1 MTGPVFLLAMP
12 AGVLGRFPSA
22 GLLAGEVYRVIL
34 GKFHGVQLILGCAM
48 ALFAGGFA
56 FQTLSF
62 SMPGLVR
69 DWNLP
74 EGLIGPLLSA
84 AIFGLLLGY
93 LFMAPLADRLGPRA
107 VVCPAMLGLAASAG
121 ICLLAPNVEV
131 LILGR
136 VLIGIAIGAAFP
148 CAVSAA
154 SQHGMQRWR
163 GAKVVGIYVAYSFGF
178 LAAGLA
184 SGWLVPLHGWRAAW
198 GLTLPAALIAAGL
211 LWDALPARLP
221 HAPQSRPLASL
232 FTSDLRQGTLL
243 FWLMCSIGLGLFY
256 AVQGWLPLLSA
267 REGMNYA
274 NAVTAANLFT
284 VGNAVGAVPMIWWA
298 DRMGPFRALV
308 CVSAIGL
315 AGIVL
320 LGLSTG
326 EGGRLFL
333 LAAVLAGIGIGGGQ
347 KGMIAAASQFYPP
360 RLRSTGIGWAL
371 GLGRFGALCG
381 PLLIGFVTM
390 HDVAGG
396 TALLS
401 LAFPVPVIMLAA
413 FWLDR
418 TYGRIDRATDNQS
431 PRHAMPNDQV
441 RR

>member
-1 MTGPVFLLAMP
+1 VIGPVFLLAMP
-12 AGVLGRFPSA
+12 AGVLGRLPSA
-22 GLLAGEVYRVIL
+22 GLPAGEVYGVIL
-34 GKFHGVQLILGCAM
+34 SKFRGVQLILGCAM
-48 ALFAGGFA
+48 ALFAGGIA

-62 SMPGLVR
+62 SMPGLVH
-69 DWNLP
+69 DWNLA
-74 EGLIGPLLSA
+74 ESLIGPLLSA

-93 LFMAPLADRLGPRA
+93 LFIAPLADRLGPRA
-107 VVCPAMLGLAASAG
+107 VVCPAMLGLAASMG
-121 ICLLAPNVEV
+121 ICLVAPNVEI

-136 VLIGIAIGAAFP
+136 VLVGIAIGAAFP

-154 SQHGMQRWR
+154 SQHGPQRWR
-163 GAKVVGIYVAYSFGF
+163 GAQVVGIYVAYSMGF

-184 SGWLVPLHGWRAAW
+184 SAWLVPLYGWRAAW
-198 GLTLPAALIAAGL
+198 GLSLPAALIAAAL
-211 LWDALPARLP
+211 LWHALPARLP

-232 FTSDLRQGTLL
+232 FASDLRQGTLL
-243 FWLMCSIGLGLFY
+243 FWLMCSFGLGLFY
-256 AVQGWLPLLSA
+256 AVQGWLPLLAA
-267 REGMNYA
+267 REGMTYA
-274 NAVTAANLFT
+274 DAVTAANLFT

-320 LGLSTG
+320 LGLSAG
-326 EGGRLFL
+326 EGGKPFL

-347 KGMIAAASQFYPP
+347 KGMIAAASQFYPSQ
-360 RLRSTGIGWAL
+360 LRSTGIGWAL

-390 HDVAGG
+390 HDVAGS

-401 LAFPVPVIMLAA
+401 LALPVPAIMLAA

-418 TYGRIDRATDNQS
+418 TYGRIDRAADQQS
-431 PRHAMPNDQV
+431 PQQAMPNDQV
-441 RR
+441 R

>member
-1 MTGPVFLLAMP
+1 MS
-12 AGVLGRFPSA
+12 AGVLDRRLSPGSAAGSAAGAQYRVFQGRFH
-22 GLLAGEVYRVIL
+22 GL
-34 GKFHGVQLILGCAM
+34 QLILGCAM

-69 DWNLP
+69 DWNIA

-84 AIFGLLLGY
+84 AILGLLLGY
-93 LFMAPLADRLGPRA
+93 LFVAPLADRLGARP
-107 VVCPAMLGLAASAG
+107 VVCGAMTVLAGATG
-121 ICLLAPNVEV
+121 ICLVAPNIEF

-136 VLIGIAIGAAFP
+136 VLLGIAIGAAFP
-148 CAVSAA
+148 SAVSAA
-154 SQHGMQRWR
+154 SQHGSQRWR
-163 GAKVVGIYVAYSFGF
+163 GAQVVGIYVAYSLGF

-184 SGWLVPLHGWRAAW
+184 SAWLVPLHGWRAAW
-198 GLTLPAALIAAGL
+198 GLTVPAALIAAAL
-211 LWDALPARLP
+211 LWNALPARRP
-221 HAPQSRPLASL
+221 HAPQSRPVVSL
-232 FTSDLRQGTLL
+232 FAPHLRAGTLL

-267 REGMNYA
+267 REGVTYSS
-274 NAVTAANLFT
+274 AVTSANLFT
-284 VGNAVGAVPMIWWA
+284 VGNALGAVPMIWWA

-320 LGLSTG
+320 LGMHTG
-326 EGGRLFL
+326 EGGTMFL
-333 LAAVLAGIGIGGGQ
+333 IAAVLAGIGIGGGQ
-347 KGMIAAASQFYPP
+347 KGMIAAASQFYPLP
-360 RLRSTGIGWAL
+360 LRATGIGWAL

-401 LAFPVPVIMLAA
+401 LALPVPVIMLAA
-413 FWLDR
+413 LWLDR
-418 TYGRIDRATDNQS
+418 AYGRIDRTTDHQPPQPAL
-431 PRHAMPNDQV
+431 PRD
-441 RR
+441 RTKR